1 MVLIKS
7 TPTQWVNDCL
17 HGNSVY
23 PLWVAVYNRLQSTAA
38 HFVVPL
44 SGKVDIDSSVAF
56 DWLTLPGVTVMEDP
70 PETSGP
76 ALLSVSSTSTLLL
89 IIWTVPEGRECTFA
103 FHHPCYSRLS
113 VVERGKLLD
122 ALGTPQLEVVYCDY
136 LLRLLSSAPQLG
148 RAALDLGQHVVPD
161 LLHKIG
167 RRDKYGS

>member
-17 HGNSVY
+17 NGNSVS
-23 PLWVAVYNRLQSTAA
+23 PLWAAVYNRLQSTAA

-44 SGKVDIDSSVAF
+44 SGMVDIDSVAF
-56 DWLTLPGVTVMEDP
+56 DWETLPGVTVIDDP
-70 PETSGP
+70 PEMSGP
-76 ALLSVSSTSTLLL
+76 ALVSVSSTTTLLL
-89 IIWTVPEGRECTFA
+89 IIWTVPEGRACAFA

-113 VVERGKLLD
+113 VAERGKLLE
-122 ALGTPQLEVVYCDY
+122 AQGTPQLEVVYCDY
-136 LLRLLSSAPQLG
+136 LVRLLSSAPQLG
-148 RAALDLGQHVVPD
+148 RSPLDLGQHVVPD